1 MNEIILSSDFELT
14 KRHLVDEYGINNL
27 RFFEKSEILLEDAT
41 KAKQEAYIAEVS
53 EKIVVLIGYKFRVE
67 AQNSLLLILENTPK
81 NIKFILVSDS
91 KNSFLPTIRSRM
103 IIKNSLEKVVLPK
116 ISLNLR
122 NLSLKELSIFI
133 DEKVNL
139 EKKGEFDKIAL
150 KNTFQAIIK
159 ESFISGVKFSEQELE
174 YINKLMIL
182 INLNTKSRA
191 ILTPLLLIISEKQ
204 GKI

>member
-122 NLSLKELSIFI
+122 NLSLKELNIFI

-174 YINKLMIL
+174 YINKLIIL

>member
-122 NLSLKELSIFI
+122 NLSLKELNIFI